1 MKMIPQQNVRT
12 QVHFVTSK
20 RLLDQFQKANAVAVI
35 LKNCSSPIAP
45 CTNVIKCSFK
55 FQAQCPSHPQT
66 RPSIPN
72 RQTTIYSRALRR
84 DADNPVCA
92 LRLSLDRRSSFLLS
106 PCRETA
112 PFDRSLKRAG
122 NSLRR
127 LLSFFQN
134 VFPIRRSPPS

>member
-1 MKMIPQQNVRT
+1 MIPQQNVSM
-12 QVHFVTSK
+12 QFHLVTSK
-20 RLLDQFQKANAVAVI
+20 RLLDQFQKRMRSVI

-92 LRLSLDRRSSFLLS
+92 LRLSLDRRSPFLLS
-106 PCRETA
+106 PCGEKA
-112 PFDRSLKRAG
+112 PLDRYLKGSG
-122 NSLRR
+122 NSLRCV
-127 LLSFFQN
+127 LSFLQN
-134 VFPIRRSPPS
+134 IFPIRRSSAS

>member
-1 MKMIPQQNVRT
+1 MIPQQNVSMQIPPRNE
-12 QVHFVTSK
+12 QAIARSISE
-20 RLLDQFQKANAVAVI
+20 ANAVVI

-84 DADNPVCA
+84 NADNPVCA

-106 PCRETA
+106 PCGETA
-112 PFDRSLKRAG
+112 PMDRYLKRAG

-134 VFPIRRSPPS
+134 VFPIRRSPPG